1 MYKRFHRHVFS
12 DFLNLYLG
20 IAELYAKSYGFLAG
34 SVVKNTPANAGD
46 LSSIPG

>member
-1 MYKRFHRHVFS
+1 MYKCFYRHVFS

-20 IAELYAKSYGFLAG
+20 IAELYAKSYRFLIG
-34 SVVKNTPANAGD
+34 SVVKNFPASAGD